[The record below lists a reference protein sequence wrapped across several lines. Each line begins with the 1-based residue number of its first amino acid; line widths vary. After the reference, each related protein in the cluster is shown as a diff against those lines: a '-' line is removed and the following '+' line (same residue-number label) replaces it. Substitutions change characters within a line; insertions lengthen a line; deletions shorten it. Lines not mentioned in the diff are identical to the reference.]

1 MFCLNSI
8 SGRTLRIG
16 LLLFALF
23 ANGATVTAAIPN
35 IPPQLLAQLK
45 NLSPSQQAAIARQ
58 YGIEIPGL
66 GGALGGLDQN
76 STLGEPGDEIDVAE
90 RVQRMQLEQEIRAAL
105 AEEEGKELEEELERF
120 GLGLFDRDVSTFAPV
135 DDMPAPDS
143 YRVGPG
149 DSINLYMFGNEETDL
164 TLTVSR
170 EGQLLLPRLGPLS
183 VAGLTFAEVKKLI
196 ENRVASQLVGT
207 DVVVSM
213 GKLRAMDVFL
223 AGDVFAPGSYSVSG
237 LATVLQALYAGGG
250 ISEIGSLRDIQVKR
264 RGEVVGRLDAYDILL
279 RGDTSGDMRLAS
291 GDTVF
296 VPTVSR
302 LVTIDGEVKRP
313 GIYEV
318 LGSDTLGDALKMA
331 GGLTASSYKQS
342 ASIERR
348 LAEQSQVVR
357 VQVNLT
363 NPDDLQGSLYD
374 GDSLFVAPI
383 KNEIANEILL
393 RGAVARPG
401 GYAWEPNLRVSDLLG
416 SIDDDLLAET
426 DLSTG
431 LVVRRTGQ
439 GLAIEV
445 LGLNLGEAV
454 ASPGSDYDLALQ
466 PWDEVLVFALPYL
479 NQSYQDLLAAKEDLD
494 DEQTTMRSL
503 EALEF
508 GSENGLEKQFAQ
520 FDALKQE
527 RREAEEREKE
537 EGDNEEDRFEDR
549 SDLIEEVVFR
559 LQAQAKQPSTTNIVE
574 ISGDV
579 RLPGQ
584 YPLLA
589 DRRLDTLIA
598 LAGGFERSAYLES
611 AEVSRLSFTPEGG
624 VRIGTFKTPL
634 NDRAEAGFELKPL
647 DQVRISQIPNWSYGN
662 AVDVTGAV
670 AFPGTFPIEPG
681 EMLSSVLAR
690 AGGVL
695 PKGFPQGAVLIK
707 VEAKKREKEQ
717 IERLIASIQRNAVA
731 QSQTRENDDVVS
743 GGTNIEKETE
753 FLQTVLDSEASGR
766 VVIDLEAILAG
777 DSTADIQL
785 EAGDSLHVP
794 EFNNTISVIGEVRQ
808 PGAFKYQE
816 ELKITDYV
824 DFAAGTSVRADNDE
838 IYVVR
843 ANGSVERVQGRTP
856 LLSFSRS
863 NASELR
869 PGDTIIVPVNEE
881 YQPVLARY
889 KEISTVVFQSI
900 ASLYPLF
907 RL

>member
-1 MFCLNSI
+1 MFCLDSI
-8 SGRTLRIG
+8 SGGTVRIG
-16 LLLFALF
+16 LLLLALLVN
-23 ANGATVTAAIPN
+23 AATVTAAIPN

-45 NLSPSQQAAIARQ
+45 NMSPSQQAAIARQ

-66 GGALGGLDQN
+66 GGALSGSDQK

-90 RVQRMQLEQEIRAAL
+90 RVQRMQLEQEIRAKR

-318 LGSDTLGDALKMA
+318 LGSDTLGDVLKMA

-348 LAEQSQVVR
+348 LTEQSQVVR
-357 VQVNLT
+357 VQVDLT
-363 NPDDLQGSLYD
+363 NPNDLQGSLYD

-401 GYAWEPNLRVSDLLG
+401 GYAWRPNLRISDLLG

-445 LGLNLGEAV
+445 LALNLGEAV
-454 ASPGSDYDLALQ
+454 ENPGSDFDLVLQ

-479 NQSYQDLLAAKEDLD
+479 NQSYQDLLAAKEGLD

-503 EALEF
+503 EALEL
-508 GSENGLEKQFAQ
+508 GSQDGLEKQFG
-520 FDALKQE
+520 ALEQA
-527 RREAEEREKE
+527 RREAEKREKK
-537 EGDNEEDRFEDR
+537 EGDKEEDRFEDR

-624 VRIGTFKTPL
+624 VRVGTFKTPL
-634 NDRAEAGFELKPL
+634 NDQAGAGFELKPL
-647 DQVRISQIPNWSYGN
+647 DQVRVSQIPNWSYGN

-670 AFPGTFPIEPG
+670 TFPGTFPIKPG
-681 EMLSSVLAR
+681 ELLSSVLAR

-717 IERLIASIQRNAVA
+717 IKQLVASIQRNTVA
-731 QSQTRENDDVVS
+731 QSQTREDDGVV
-743 GGTNIEKETE
+743 GDGRDLVKETE

-766 VVIDLEAILAG
+766 VVIDLEAIIAG
-777 DSTADIQL
+777 DPTADIQL

-794 EFNNTISVIGEVRQ
+794 EFNNTVSVIGEVRQ
-808 PGAFKYQE
+808 PGAFKFEPDRDIKSYLE
-816 ELKITDYV
+816 
-824 DFAAGTSVRADNDE
+824 FAAGTSVRADKDE

-843 ANGSVERVQGRTP
+843 ANGSVERAQGRTP

-863 NASELR
+863 PASKLR
-869 PGDTIIVPVNEE
+869 PGDTIVVPVNEE
-881 YQPVLARY
+881 YLPVLARY
-889 KEISTVVFQSI
+889 KEVSTVVFQSI